1 MKKVITLLKP
11 RFWSFRNRGGLG
23 RRKRLFLIGVIGLT
37 FWIGIFAIFYRVLTY
52 FQGVEGFGDILAA
65 KLLSM
70 ALVTFFAILIFSS
83 VLTFLSKLY
92 LSGDLVLIHSM
103 PVSSEKIF
111 LARWIES
118 TVDSSWMVF
127 VYSLPI
133 FLSYG
138 IVYEAA
144 PVFYVTVIIT
154 ILSLCIIASGI
165 SATLVMPAAALLP
178 AGRIRTIFVFLG
190 SIMFLT
196 LYLAF
201 RLMRPER
208 LVNPD
213 TFMSVAFYL
222 NTLKPSGS
230 PWLPTTWSFD
240 SIYGALSGSGEQ
252 TLFHLALSWSF
263 AITMI
268 FFVTWLSKVIYFT
281 GLSKGQTAHVRLVPF
296 HSRSDKQR
304 RFRRFLNLFS
314 GPARA
319 FLVKE
324 IKVFFRD
331 RTQWPQIFLVVTLIA
346 VYLYNFSVLPLER
359 SPLETLYL
367 QNILSFLNMGLTA
380 FVLTAIAA
388 RFVFPAVSIEGNAFW
403 IVESAP
409 VPIGTFLWVKFFI
422 YLFPLLVLSEILII
436 ATNTLLQVTPFM
448 MALSVI
454 TTFCMV
460 PGIVSM
466 GVGLGAIYPDFQSE
480 NPAQSVTSF
489 GGLVFMILSAGF
501 IGVVTILEAGP
512 VYSVFMAG
520 ISGNDITTIQWI
532 WFAGSFSMVI
542 ALCVLAVVVPMRLG
556 KRTLLERQ

>member
-1 MKKVITLLKP
+1 MKDVLALLKP
-11 RFWSFRNRGGLG
+11 RLWSFNNRRVSG
-23 RRKRLFLIGVIGLT
+23 RRKTFLLVGLVGFS
-37 FWIGIFAIFYRVLTY
+37 FWIGIFAIFYRVLIY
-52 FQGVEGFGDILAA
+52 FQGVEGFGDILAS

-70 ALVTFFAILIFSS
+70 VLVTFFAILIFSS
-83 VLTFLSKLY
+83 ILTFLSKLY
-92 LSGDLVLIHSM
+92 LSNDLDLIHSM

-118 TVDSSWMVF
+118 TFDSSWMVF

-138 IVYEAA
+138 IVYEAD
-144 PVFYVTVIIT
+144 PVFYVTVIVT

-165 SATLVMPAAALLP
+165 SAALVMPAAVLLP
-178 AGRIRTIFVFLG
+178 AGRIRTIFLLLG

-213 TFMSVAFYL
+213 NFMSVVIYL

-240 SIYGALSGSGEQ
+240 SIYGALSGSGGH
-252 TLFHLALSWSF
+252 TLFNLALSWSF
-263 AITMI
+263 AITMG
-268 FFVTWLSKVIYFT
+268 FFVTWISKMIYSA
-281 GLSKGQTAHVRLVPF
+281 GLSKGQTAHTRLVRSS
-296 HSRSDKQR
+296 SRIGR
-304 RFRRFLNLFS
+304 RRTFNYFLNLFS
-314 GPARA
+314 GPTRA

-324 IKVFFRD
+324 VKIFFRD
-331 RTQWPQIFLVVTLIA
+331 RTQWPQIFLVAALIA

-359 SPLETLYL
+359 SPLETVYL
-367 QNILSFLNMGLTA
+367 QNLLSFLNVGLTA

-388 RFVFPAVSIEGNAFW
+388 RFAFPAVSIEGNAFW
-403 IVESAP
+403 IVQSAP
-409 VPIGTFLWVKFFI
+409 VPVWTFLWVKFFI
-422 YLFPLLVLSEILII
+422 YFFPLLFLSEILIV
-436 ATNTLLQVTPFM
+436 ATNRLLQVTPFM
-448 MALSVI
+448 MVLSVI

-466 GVGLGAIYPDFQSE
+466 GVGLGAIYPDFKSG

-501 IGVVTILEAGP
+501 IGGIIILEAGP
-512 VYSVFMAG
+512 VYSVFMAD
-520 ISGNDITTIQWI
+520 IRGNVLTTIQWVWLI
-532 WFAGSFSMVI
+532 GSFSIVLI
-542 ALCVLAVVVPMRLG
+542 LCVLAIVVPMRLG
-556 KRTLLERQ
+556 GRMLLKR

>member
-1 MKKVITLLKP
+1 MKDVLALLKP
-11 RFWSFRNRGGLG
+11 RLWSFNNRRVSG
-23 RRKRLFLIGVIGLT
+23 RRKTFLLVGLVGFS
-37 FWIGIFAIFYRVLTY
+37 FWIGIFAIFYRVLIY
-52 FQGVEGFGDILAA
+52 FQGVEGFGDILAS

-70 ALVTFFAILIFSS
+70 VLVTFFAILIFSS
-83 VLTFLSKLY
+83 ILTFLSKLY
-92 LSGDLVLIHSM
+92 LSNDLDLIHSM

-118 TVDSSWMVF
+118 TFDSSWMVF

-138 IVYEAA
+138 IVYEAD
-144 PVFYVTVIIT
+144 PVFYVTVIVT

-165 SATLVMPAAALLP
+165 SAALVMPAAVLLP
-178 AGRIRTIFVFLG
+178 AGRIRTIFLLLG

-213 TFMSVAFYL
+213 NFMSVVIYL

-240 SIYGALSGSGEQ
+240 SIYGALSGSGGH
-252 TLFHLALSWSF
+252 TLFNLALSWSF
-263 AITMI
+263 AITMV
-268 FFVTWLSKVIYFT
+268 FFVTWISKMIYSA
-281 GLSKGQTAHVRLVPF
+281 GLSKGQTAHARLVRSS
-296 HSRSDKQR
+296 SRIGR
-304 RFRRFLNLFS
+304 RRTFNYFLNLFS
-314 GPARA
+314 GPTRA

-324 IKVFFRD
+324 VKIFFRD
-331 RTQWPQIFLVVTLIA
+331 RTQWPQIFLVAALIA

-359 SPLETLYL
+359 SPLETVYL
-367 QNILSFLNMGLTA
+367 QNLLSFLNVGLTA

-388 RFVFPAVSIEGNAFW
+388 RFAFPAVSIEGNAFW
-403 IVESAP
+403 IVQSAP
-409 VPIGTFLWVKFFI
+409 VPVWTFLWVKFFI
-422 YLFPLLVLSEILII
+422 YFFPLLFLSEILIV
-436 ATNTLLQVTPFM
+436 ATNRLLQVTPFM
-448 MALSVI
+448 MVLSVI

-466 GVGLGAIYPDFQSE
+466 GVGLGAIYPDFKSG

-501 IGVVTILEAGP
+501 IGGIIILEAGP
-512 VYSVFMAG
+512 VYSVFMAD
-520 ISGNDITTIQWI
+520 IRGNVLTTIQWVWLI
-532 WFAGSFSMVI
+532 GSFSIVLI
-542 ALCVLAVVVPMRLG
+542 LCVLAIVVPMRLG
-556 KRTLLERQ
+556 GRMLLKR

>member
-1 MKKVITLLKP
+1 MKDVLTLLKP
-11 RFWSFRNRGGLG
+11 RLWSLNNRRASG
-23 RRKRLFLIGVIGLT
+23 RRKTFLLVGLVGLA
-37 FWIGIFAIFYRVLTY
+37 FWIGIFAIFYRVLIY
-52 FQGVEGFGDILAA
+52 FQGVEGFGDILAS

-70 ALVTFFAILIFSS
+70 VLVTFFAILIFSS
-83 VLTFLSKLY
+83 ILTFLSKLY
-92 LSGDLVLIHSM
+92 LSNDLDLIHSM

-118 TVDSSWMVF
+118 AFDSSWMVF

-138 IVYEAA
+138 IVYEAD
-144 PVFYVTVIIT
+144 PVFYVTVIVT
-154 ILSLCIIASGI
+154 ILSLCIIASSI
-165 SATLVMPAAALLP
+165 SAALVMPAAVLLP
-178 AGRIRTIFVFLG
+178 AGRIRTIFLLLG

-213 TFMSVAFYL
+213 TFMSVVIYL

-240 SIYGALSGSGEQ
+240 SIYGALSGSGGH
-252 TLFHLALSWSF
+252 TLFNLALSWSF

-268 FFVTWLSKVIYFT
+268 FFVTWISKMIYSA
-281 GLSKGQTAHVRLVPF
+281 GLSKGQTAHARRVPSS
-296 HSRSDKQR
+296 SRIGR
-304 RFRRFLNLFS
+304 RRTFNYFLNLFS
-314 GPARA
+314 GPTRA

-324 IKVFFRD
+324 VKIFFRD
-331 RTQWPQIFLVVTLIA
+331 RTQWPQIFLVAALIA

-359 SPLETLYL
+359 SPLETVYL
-367 QNILSFLNMGLTA
+367 QNLLSFLNVGLTA

-403 IVESAP
+403 IVQSAP
-409 VPIGTFLWVKFFI
+409 VPVWTFLWVKFFI
-422 YLFPLLVLSEILII
+422 YFFPLLFLSEILIV
-436 ATNTLLQVTPFM
+436 ATNRLLQVTPFM
-448 MALSVI
+448 MVLSVI

-466 GVGLGAIYPDFQSE
+466 GVGLGAIYPDFKSG

-501 IGVVTILEAGP
+501 IGGIIILEAGP
-512 VYSVFMAG
+512 VYSVFMAD
-520 ISGNDITTIQWI
+520 ISGNVLTTIQWI
-532 WFAGSFSMVI
+532 WLIGSFSIVLI
-542 ALCVLAVVVPMRLG
+542 LCVLAIVVPMRLG
-556 KRTLLERQ
+556 GRMLLKR